1 MNTWIDNPAF
11 GIALSILCYQVGT
24 FIFNR
29 TRMSFF
35 NPLLIS
41 IILIIIILEIFH
53 IPYDTYAKGGNIIN
67 FLLAPVTVA
76 LALPMYQHWKQVRI
90 YILPILIGVSTGC
103 LFSIGGVILIG
114 KFMGLDTSL
123 INSLTPKSITTP
135 MGIALSEAMGGNPSI
150 TVAAIVFT
158 GILGAVIAPWVM
170 KIFRIKSKVA
180 KGIGIGTAAHAVG
193 TSKAMEM
200 GKLEGAMS
208 SAAIGIAGVITVL
221 LAPFLIPLIE
231 RWIH

>member
-11 GIALSILCYQVGT
+11 GIALSILCYQIGT
-24 FIFNR
+24 LIFTR
-29 TRMSFF
+29 TRVSFF

-41 IILIIIILEIFH
+41 IILIIIILEEFR

-90 YILPILIGVSTGC
+90 YILPIIIGISSGC
-103 LFSIGGVILIG
+103 LLSIGGVILLG
-114 KFMGLDTSL
+114 KYLGLNTSL
-123 INSLTPKSITTP
+123 INSLAPKSITTP

-158 GILGAVIAPWVM
+158 GILGAVIAPFVM
-170 KIFRIKSKVA
+170 KVFRIKSKVA

-231 RWIH
+231 KWLH

>member
-11 GIALSILCYQVGT
+11 GIALSILCYQIGT
-24 FIFNR
+24 FIFTR
-29 TRMSFF
+29 TRVSFF

-41 IILIIIILEIFH
+41 IILIIIILEVFR

-90 YILPILIGVSTGC
+90 YILPIIIGISSGC
-103 LFSIGGVILIG
+103 LLSIGGVILIG
-114 KFMGLDTSL
+114 KYLGLNTSL
-123 INSLTPKSITTP
+123 INSLAPKSITTP

-158 GILGAVIAPWVM
+158 GILGAVIAPFVM
-170 KIFRIKSKVA
+170 KVFRIKSKVA

-231 RWIH
+231 KWLH